1 MNPASV
7 IKIHPHD
14 DLIVALRDLNKG
26 ERVKIGNE
34 TFILAEKIP
43 AKNQFASRDF
53 KVGEKVRMH
62 GVVVGMVRKA
72 IPQGGRLRVENLQH
86 STSGYTKKK
95 KSVAWDPPE
104 VGSWLKSTFSG
115 YHNKDGS
122 VGTANYWV
130 VIPLVFCENGNVL
143 AMKEAFQNS
152 LGYEKTSLYRNLVNK
167 MILSYQTGSGEQ
179 DLLNNDINL
188 ESLKG
193 KHSRIFVNVDGIKF
207 LTHQA
212 GCGGTREDAKNLC
225 GLLAGYINHPN
236 VAGATVLSLGCQNAQ
251 VNLLL
256 DEIKLRNKNFDKP
269 LFIFEQQ
276 KSSSEQEMMLEAIK
290 KTFLGLIET
299 NKRTRQLAPLSKLII
314 GMECGGS
321 DGFSGLS
328 ANPVMGKTADMLV
341 ACGGSIILSEF
352 PEFCGAEQILIDRCV
367 NKTIA
372 NKFIKLLK
380 TYETQAAAV
389 GASFEMN
396 PSPGNIRE
404 GLITDAIKS
413 AGAIK
418 KGGTSPV
425 VDALDYPL
433 WIKTAGLN
441 LLCTPGNDVESTTA
455 MVAAGANLILFST
468 GLGTPTG
475 NPIVPVIK
483 IASNSETAG
492 KFADIIDFDAGSI
505 ISGTQ
510 TTEELGNNLLD
521 VCIKVASGQILPK
534 AVVLGHDD
542 FIFWKRGVSL

>member
-1 MNPASV
+1 
-7 IKIHPHD
+7 
-14 DLIVALRDLNKG
+14 
-26 ERVKIGNE
+26 
-34 TFILAEKIP
+34 
-43 AKNQFASRDF
+43 
-53 KVGEKVRMH
+53 
-62 GVVVGMVRKA
+62 
-72 IPQGGRLRVENLQH
+72 
-86 STSGYTKKK
+86 
-95 KSVAWDPPE
+95 
-104 VGSWLKSTFSG
+104 
-115 YHNKDGS
+115 
-122 VGTANYWV
+122 
-130 VIPLVFCENGNVL
+130 
-143 AMKEAFQNS
+143 
-152 LGYEKTSLYRNLVNK
+152 
-167 MILSYQTGSGEQ
+167 
-179 DLLNNDINL
+179 
-188 ESLKG
+188 
-193 KHSRIFVNVDGIKF
+193 
-207 LTHQA
+207 
-212 GCGGTREDAKNLC
+212 
-225 GLLAGYINHPN
+225 
-236 VAGATVLSLGCQNAQ
+236 
-251 VNLLL
+251 L